1 MISMIPTV
9 NPQTAEKRVLAS
21 FAQRARGMTGAD
33 VEAVVRQAK
42 RAARREGRPL
52 AHADVEKALDAIR
65 PTPPEEFRW
74 RFAHHEAGHVV
85 IGMVFGFTDFDQIT
99 LNDGDGSP
107 SVTARFFPDGVATE
121 ERIKHLIIVG
131 LAGRAAE
138 ELIFGAPSVYAGGG
152 RDSDL
157 ARVTKLAYLLET
169 SFGFGKEHRLVYREN
184 RDFVAGIAAEPGLIE
199 RINRRLELAFPAAFH
214 LLDLHR
220 DAVEYLAMEL
230 MKAGTLDGAHLKS
243 VLNEVQAIIDR
254 KIAARL
260 QRPD

>member
-1 MISMIPTV
+1 MVLMIPTV
-9 NPQTAEKRVLAS
+9 HPQTAEKRILAS

-42 RAARREGRPL
+42 RTARREGRPL
-52 AHADVEKALDAIR
+52 AHADVERALDSIR
-65 PTPPEEFRW
+65 PMPPEAFRW
-74 RFAHHEAGHVV
+74 RFAHHEAGHVI

-99 LNDGDGSP
+99 LNDGNGNP
-107 SVTARFFPDGVATE
+107 SVTAAFFVDGVATE

-138 ELIFGAPSVYAGGG
+138 ELIFGDPSVYAGGG
-152 RDSDL
+152 RSSDL

-169 SFGFGKEHRLVYREN
+169 SFGFGKEHKLVYRECD
-184 RDFVAGIAAEPGLIE
+184 DFVAGIAAEPGLID
-199 RINRRLELAFPAAFH
+199 RISRRLELSFPVAFH

-220 DAVEYLAMEL
+220 DAVEYLAKEL

-260 QRPD
+260 QVQD